1 MKLIIMGAPG
11 SGKGTQAALIC
22 KKHGI
27 PHVSTGDLLRKNI
40 ADGTELGKQAKAFM
54 DAGQLVPDEL
64 VVALLQARI
73 KEPDCAKG
81 FLLDGFPRN
90 KAQADVLD
98 KTVAV
103 DTALYLKTDLN
114 KIADRMSSR
123 RVCLKCGH
131 TTSVQAQPAT
141 LASSARRDMPDLR
154 RQARHSRRRQA
165 RGGRK
170 TFDCLRDPSRAARRI
185 LQSQGNSRR
194 GRRNATHRRS
204 QQGYRGRA

>member
-22 KKHGI
+22 KKHDI

-98 KTVAV
+98 KTVTV
-103 DTALYLKTDLN
+103 DTALYLKTDLD

-131 TTSVQAQPAT
+131 TTSVQAQPDGICPVCGDK
-141 LASSARRDMPDLR
+141 LVIRDDDKREVVEKRLTVYET
-154 RQARHSRRRQA
+154 QAA
-165 RGGRK
+165 PLVEYYKAKG
-170 TFDCLRDPSRAARRI
+170 I
-185 LQSQGNSRR
+185 LVEVDGMQPIDEVNK
-194 GRRNATHRRS
+194 AIED
-204 QQGYRGRA
+204 ALK